1 MSGSIKRAY
10 RVRELSPPQADGDP
24 IETKVDFVVQW
35 EDEGERITSVP
46 PDAKPTKHPIEV
58 RPSGPRKDLATRF
71 RKGNKAAQGRKPSMV
86 KLGVPLSMCDV
97 ADPRYR
103 KLLRNAGKYRKFRSE
118 ELARVHGFL
127 SAGASS
133 MVASA
138 SLALAGSKWLY
149 LLAAET
155 VDTKVATNLVTMAS
169 KLSLDAIRA
178 EQMAWEISS
187 REAAALKAQRS
198 DAPIEWLTGKATE
211 ESDNG
216 SDEGNR

>member
-1 MSGSIKRAY
+1 MAGSIKRSW
-10 RVRELSPPQADGDP
+10 RVRELGKPQADGDS
-24 IETKVDFVVQW
+24 IETKVDYVIEW
-35 EDEGERITSVP
+35 EDGGERITSLP
-46 PDAKPTKHPIEV
+46 PDAQPTTSPVEV
-58 RPSGPRKDLATRF
+58 RPERPRRDVATRF
-71 RKGNKAAQGRKPSMV
+71 KRGNRAAQGRKPSMV

-118 ELARVHGFL
+118 ELARTHGFL

-133 MVASA
+133 MIASA

-155 VDTKVATNLVTMAS
+155 VDTKVASNLVTMAS
-169 KLSLDAIRA
+169 KLSMDAMRA

-198 DAPIEWLTGKATE
+198 DAPIAWLSGKATE
-211 ESDNG
+211 ESNDG